1 MQFHFPQCGKWKWK
15 RVNIPICLITSYY
28 WGLFA
33 LATPMGGN
41 WDAHTHTEHHFPH
54 FAGTNPKHL
63 SLQDPRFHFKAGMG
77 HPKARKQPQV
87 INFGGGGCPGND
99 PAGLFFPT
107 HCYSPL
113 WKSGWA
119 RGFPPTFSR
128 LKTFIFI
135 LIILHKQKH
144 QIYIKTSVSIY
155 FFFPRGKQA
164 KKMNCRKVSSA
175 MCTWTYGIFWM
186 RAEAGKPN
194 SLVLKAVCCCLNDRN
209 KSGGKNKFKKWKKS
223 LQAMCWSGRALR
235 RGTSLRSQKSMATSQ
250 PRESLQSH
258 LDSPKWEGM
267 TQTDTSQIGSGWCG
281 APVGLTCCLFFLNV
295 FYQKKKITALKLG
308 QRVVWGLCTSS

>member
-155 FFFPRGKQA
+155 FFFPVASKQKRWTAGKYPLPCAHGHMEYFGWELRQESPIA
-164 KKMNCRKVSSA
+164 LSLKLCAAASTTEIRVEGKTNLKNERKVYRPCA
-175 MCTWTYGIFWM
+175 GL
-186 RAEAGKPN
+186 AEH
-194 SLVLKAVCCCLNDRN
+194 
-209 KSGGKNKFKKWKKS
+209 SGGEHPWDPKNPW
-223 LQAMCWSGRALR
+223 LHPNPGRACR
-235 RGTSLRSQKSMATSQ
+235 ATWI
-250 PRESLQSH
+250 LQSGKGW
-258 LDSPKWEGM
+258 PK
-267 TQTDTSQIGSGWCG
+267 QTH
-281 APVGLTCCLFFLNV
+281 P
-295 FYQKKKITALKLG
+295 K
-308 QRVVWGLCTSS
+308 